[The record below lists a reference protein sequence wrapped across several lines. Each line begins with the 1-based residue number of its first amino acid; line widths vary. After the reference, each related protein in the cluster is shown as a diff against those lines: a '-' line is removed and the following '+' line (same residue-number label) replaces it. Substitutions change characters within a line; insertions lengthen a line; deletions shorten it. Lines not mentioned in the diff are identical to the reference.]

1 MNKTSTKAKKESIIG
16 LKDLRE
22 NMEKYISR
30 VRKGESL
37 TVIRRTEPVFR
48 ITPVDSDDESGWET
62 VIDFTK
68 INPDG
73 VSATDVLKTL
83 RKIHG

>member
-1 MNKTSTKAKKESIIG
+1 
-16 LKDLRE
+16 
-22 NMEKYISR
+22 MEKYISR
-30 VRKGESL
+30 VGKGESL

-68 INPDG
+68 IKKGG
-73 VSATDVLKTL
+73 VDIDELLARL
-83 RKIHG
+83 

>member
-1 MNKTSTKAKKESIIG
+1 MNKSSIKSKQATIIG

-48 ITPVDSDDESGWET
+48 ITPVDSDEESGWET
-62 VIDFTK
+62 VIDFTT
-68 INPDG
+68 INPNG

-83 RKIHG
+83 RKMHG